1 MLNDTNIIYVN
12 TTVNI
17 FKMRMHKKQDPF
29 Q

>member
-1 MLNDTNIIYVN
+1 MLNDTNIIYIN

-17 FKMRMHKKQDPF
+17 FKMRMHKKQYPF